1 MKPQILISNGSITYI
16 HHCPVIEN
24 AIRRIMLAA
33 LSYTERDNI
42 SALTSNKHIT
52 SSILYI
58 IKTNNKI
65 HSNDRDDVTWYISL
79 IEGKIV

>member
-1 MKPQILISNGSITYI
+1 
-16 HHCPVIEN
+16 
-24 AIRRIMLAA
+24 MLAA

-65 HSNDRDDVTWYISL
+65 QSNDRDDYDVTWYISL